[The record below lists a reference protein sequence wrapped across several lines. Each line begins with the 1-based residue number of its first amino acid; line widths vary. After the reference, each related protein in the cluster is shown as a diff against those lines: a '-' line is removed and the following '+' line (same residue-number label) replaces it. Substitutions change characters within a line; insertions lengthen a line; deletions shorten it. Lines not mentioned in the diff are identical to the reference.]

1 MSAATV
7 SPVPA
12 VGAQPPASPEAAI
25 ANRASVR
32 RGPAMQALIWT
43 LRNPAGLIGFLI
55 LVVLILLALTAN
67 IIAPYDPIQQHP
79 GQELLPPGGVYPLGT
94 DELGR
99 DLLSRI
105 LYGSRISFMV
115 GILAVAIGSV
125 VGVCTGMLAGF
136 FGGWVDMVIM
146 RFYDALQAF
155 PGILLG
161 IAIVSILGPSAINVA
176 YALGIATLPA
186 FSRLTRSVV
195 LTERERDY
203 VLAARCLGAR
213 DVRIMFGHVLP
224 NCLAPL
230 LVQMTLV
237 MGISV
242 LAEAAL
248 SFLGLGAQP
257 PDPSWGGMLNN
268 SRAYLREA
276 PWYGILPGM
285 ALAIMLVGLNY
296 LADAV
301 REALDPRRVRT
312 M

>member
-1 MSAATV
+1 MSAA
-7 SPVPA
+7 SVPA
-12 VGAQPPASPEAAI
+12 VGTTPPASPEASNI

-32 RGPAMQALIWT
+32 RGPALQAFIWV
-43 LRNPAGLIGFLI
+43 LNNPSGLAGLIILI
-55 LVVLILLALTAN
+55 TLIILAISAN
-67 IIAPYDPIQQHP
+67 VIAPYDPIQQHP
-79 GQELLPPGGVYPLGT
+79 GQELLPPGGAFPLGT

-125 VGVCTGMLAGF
+125 IGIGTGMLAGF

-161 IAIVSILGPSAINVA
+161 IAIVSILGPSAVNVA

-195 LTERERDY
+195 LSERERDY

-213 DVRIMFGHVLP
+213 DFRIMFGHVLP
-224 NCLAPL
+224 NCMAPL

-276 PWYGILPGM
+276 PWYGILPGV
-285 ALAIMLVGLNY
+285 ALASMLVGLNY

-301 REALDPRRVRT
+301 REALDPRRVRV